1 MSYALLLLLCH
12 GLAWADDISWQV
24 SSDSSAWVG
33 SELNVRYR
41 AQMAPG
47 LTLEPD
53 VLSSA
58 TTDFLVLK
66 TAALSDG
73 TWQWTLLPLGE
84 GNLSFTSRW
93 RLNNNAIV
101 APAVSLAVKTPG
113 ITPES
118 EITDIKEPLAARRAL
133 WPWLLCAVLG
143 ALGWEAW
150 KRWKNRPVADNGA
163 LTPQTPALAVE
174 VQAENA
180 LRELLRSGLWEQA
193 LYADFYLR
201 LTDILR
207 DYLEARYQEPAT
219 AMTSQEVSRLV
230 KSKTS
235 DLTTATSVREI
246 LSRAD
251 LVKFA
256 RIKPQENEGTRDV
269 ETVRAI
275 IAATTPIVADA
286 TSSP

>member
-1 MSYALLLLLCH
+1 
-12 GLAWADDISWQV
+12 
-24 SSDSSAWVG
+24 
-33 SELNVRYR
+33 
-41 AQMAPG
+41 
-47 LTLEPD
+47 
-53 VLSSA
+53 
-58 TTDFLVLK
+58 
-66 TAALSDG
+66 
-73 TWQWTLLPLGE
+73 
-84 GNLSFTSRW
+84 
-93 RLNNNAIV
+93 
-101 APAVSLAVKTPG
+101 
-113 ITPES
+113 
-118 EITDIKEPLAARRAL
+118 
-133 WPWLLCAVLG
+133 
-143 ALGWEAW
+143 
-150 KRWKNRPVADNGA
+150 
-163 LTPQTPALAVE
+163 
-174 VQAENA
+174 
-180 LRELLRSGLWEQA
+180 
-193 LYADFYLR
+193 
-201 LTDILR
+201 LR